1 MKKML
6 TNNLGLKLLS
16 VVFAIMLWLIVVN
29 IDDPVISQDFSPIRV
44 TMLNEDAVTSKDK
57 VYKIEENSD
66 IISVRVKA
74 KRSVIS
80 KLSVEDFTATAD
92 MQKNIKLDNL
102 VGIEVT
108 CSNKNIK
115 SSDITKSRENVVI
128 SIEDACTEQFNVV
141 MKKTGSEGTGYVVGT
156 MVPEQSLIQISGPA
170 SVIAKI
176 KRVEARVN
184 VNGVT
189 SDRTVR
195 CQLYLIDNNEEE
207 MDTTY
212 LEYTGKTDGIDVNIT
227 VLKKKTVLLTIGHTG
242 EPADGYS
249 FRSISYKP
257 ETVEIAG
264 AEEDIRG
271 ISEIVVP
278 DDAVNIDGI
287 TSNLQTTL
295 DITEYLPSGIRLVD
309 DTGTSV
315 AVMVEIEKKQGKTI
329 RIPVSEIGLKN
340 MPKGL
345 EADFGDLD
353 EVEIIVMGTTAQLAE
368 LNPDEIAVNLN
379 LSGYSKAG
387 TYKSTLD
394 VTLPDAYTL
403 MHDVEIEFKLV
414 KASST
419 GGNTGNGG
427 NSGSSESSGGSD
439 STGGSG
445 SSGGAG
451 SSGGSSDGT
460 GGGSGGN
467 EGSGSSSGENT
478 GNNTGNSTGETE

>member
-16 VVFAIMLWLIVVN
+16 VVFAVMLWLIVVN
-29 IDDPVISQDFSPIRV
+29 IDDPVITQDFSPIRV

-57 VYKIEENSD
+57 VYKIEDNSD

-80 KLSVEDFTATAD
+80 KLSAEDFTATAD

-128 SIEDACTEQFNVV
+128 SIEDASTEQFNVV
-141 MKKTGSEGTGYVVGT
+141 VKKTGTEGTGYVVGT

-176 KRVEARVN
+176 KRVEARPN
-184 VNGVT
+184 VNGIT
-189 SDRTVR
+189 TDRTVR

-212 LEYTGKTDGIDVNIT
+212 LEYTGKTEGIDVNIS
-227 VLKKKTVLLTIGHTG
+227 VLRKKTVRLIIGHTG

-249 FRSISYKP
+249 FSSISYKP

-264 AEEDIRG
+264 SEEDIRN
-271 ISEIVVP
+271 ISEITVP
-278 DDAVNIDGI
+278 DEAVNIDGI
-287 TSNLQTTL
+287 TANMQTTL
-295 DITEYLPSGIRLVD
+295 DISEYLPAGIRLVD

-329 RIPVSEIGLKN
+329 RIPVTEIGLRN
-340 MPKGL
+340 VPRGL
-345 EADFGDLD
+345 EVDFGDTD
-353 EVEIIVMGTTAQLAE
+353 EIEIIVMGTSAELAE
-368 LNPDEIAVNLN
+368 LKEDAIAVSLNLN
-379 LSGYSKAG
+379 GYTKSG
-387 TYKSTLD
+387 TYKKELD
-394 VTLPDAYTL
+394 VTLPDRYTL
-403 MHDVEIEFKLV
+403 MDQVEVEFKLV
-414 KASST
+414 KNSGS
-419 GGNTGNGG
+419 GSGNTGNSG
-427 NSGSSESSGGSD
+427 NSGS
-439 STGGSG
+439 TGGSSGESG
-445 SSGGAG
+445 SDEN
-451 SSGGSSDGT
+451 GGSSTD
-460 GGGSGGN
+460 N
-467 EGSGSSSGENT
+467 ENTGSSSGENT
-478 GNNTGNSTGETE
+478 GSGSEGTE